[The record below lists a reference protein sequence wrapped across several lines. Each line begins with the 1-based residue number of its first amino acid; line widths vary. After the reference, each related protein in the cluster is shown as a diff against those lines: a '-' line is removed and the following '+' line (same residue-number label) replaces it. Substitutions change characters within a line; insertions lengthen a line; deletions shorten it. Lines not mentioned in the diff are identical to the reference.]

1 MADSTKINQ
10 LQEKLL
16 EANSIITNKIIEG
29 ISFDKTITCNII
41 DDTYKKEGRYIVSN
55 GAQEF
60 TAYSTVTNYSVNN
73 TVYVTIPNGDYTNQK
88 IIIGKKTSNEDKPF
102 VFTTPFDT
110 MVDLTGNIIS
120 SLNWS
125 ALANEKNIRVKE
137 GNTASF
143 KNLSL
148 ASYTRLGI
156 SANFQ
161 TWIGEAVTGNYGLK
175 FILHTR
181 TQNTIDVAKKE
192 TDKDYY
198 KYSDYDI
205 YLQVSDMYGN
215 PYNFESYYNQQKVI
229 DISEKGEI
237 IGIDIELF
245 QESDF
250 VDSLGTAIPS
260 TDGLDMRLFDNIFVK
275 DIYICAGNDI
285 SEFNTD
291 YVKLYTTDKTTY
303 TKEER
308 TTNETI
314 PKRELE
320 LRWVHLFD
328 GNPKQIKELDSN
340 SEIHWYRYHVGAAAE
355 DDYCGVYWEGIE
367 NNGKNPFKLQ
377 VELNTEQQQEK
388 FKAIAFYNSIPYR
401 SNEIVFDNKE
411 IVPSQETIIK
421 QNALAIETDDGTDG
435 NYLFYS
441 QNGRLIESQDSNKI
455 RGLYLSFDP
464 TGTNRTKLDPK
475 DYDNVIW
482 TVPKNSTMFRW
493 LNIPSGDKSDKYI
506 GKLNLPQYKI
516 ATNYQ
521 AGNNDNIITAE
532 YTIEGRTYKAVKEF
546 TFGKFGTMGS
556 LQTLE
561 VDWVDP
567 NITAIKVTPSYAG
580 ETQEYKVQVKVYDK
594 DGKVKSDI
602 NDVTW
607 NWYDWYEGEVKDKS
621 PKYIQIVQDK
631 QDSTILKLNPQS
643 GLAHNYLYILKV
655 AVGDLETYF
664 SIPLYSGNCT
674 HIEGSKEIY
683 YQANGI
689 PEQYK
694 TPYQI
699 YNGNEELLNTNYGI
713 IWNVISTDS
722 TQKNKGQYDPII
734 ENKKLKVI
742 QTYVKN
748 APLYGVSCIVTK
760 GKDTYA
766 QWTQPILVIKNTYP
780 SGVIN
785 KWDGKSIQMNNEDG
799 TILATAIAAGSKNSD
814 NQFSGVMIGDWSGTK
829 KESDG
834 TEESISGQTGV
845 YGLHEGSISYAFMD
859 DGTAFIGKNGTGRI
873 NFNGNN
879 STIYSAQ
886 YKEKNKS
893 YGMMIDLG
901 GSKVPYIDMKYCD
914 NTTDPPVTNQ
924 IILGIDRA
932 SYLPYLHMNAS
943 VSKKENPLA
952 IGGNFRVE
960 WDGTI
965 HASNGE
971 FSGKIEADSGRIG
984 QWYISTDNKGSL
996 QSKNGKIVLNPTD
1009 NDGEIKIGNN
1019 MTLFGSSSTIFVGS
1033 KITIS
1038 GSSSKIFVGEGSQY
1052 IELSCIENKPML
1064 YVGNDIT
1071 LNGYDSTFTIKAK
1084 KSYSSNG
1091 GYGPIYI
1098 KNYDDQIIGSF
1109 GFVKGLDGDTY
1120 STTTNIG
1127 LTTTNSSY
1135 SIVLESK
1142 KNIRLS
1148 ASGSIW
1154 VNCAAANQHGIY
1166 ARFA

>member
-29 ISFDKTITCNII
+29 ISFDRTITCNII
-41 DDTYKKEGRYIVSN
+41 DDTYKKEGKYIVSN

-73 TVYVTIPNGDYTNQK
+73 TVYVTIPNGDYANQK

-110 MVDLTGNIIS
+110 MVDLTGNTIS

-125 ALANEKNIRVKE
+125 ALANEKDVRVKD

-143 KNLSL
+143 KKLSL

-181 TQNTIDVAKKE
+181 TQNTVDITKTE
-192 TDKDYY
+192 TDEDYY

-229 DISEKGEI
+229 DITDCGEI
-237 IGIDIELF
+237 IGIDVELF
-245 QESDF
+245 QDGNF
-250 VDSLGTAIPS
+250 VDSLGTAVPS
-260 TDGLDMRLFDNIFVK
+260 TDGIDMRLFDNIFVK

-285 SEFNTD
+285 SEFDTD
-291 YVKLYTTDKTTY
+291 YVKLYTTSKTTY

-340 SEIHWYRYHVGAAAE
+340 SEIHWYRYRVGAAAA

-367 NNGKNPFKLQ
+367 NDGENPFKLQ
-377 VELNTEQQQEK
+377 VKLNTEQQQEK
-388 FKAIAFYNSIPYR
+388 FKAIAFYNNVPYR
-401 SNEIVFDNKE
+401 SNEVIFDNEE

-421 QNALAIETDDGTDG
+421 QNALAIEADDDTDG

-441 QNGRLIESQDSNKI
+441 QNGRLIESQDSNKT

-464 TGTNRTKLDPK
+464 TGTNRTNLNPE
-475 DYDNVIW
+475 DYDNVKW
-482 TVPKNSTMFRW
+482 TLPKNNTMFRW
-493 LNIPSGDKSDKYI
+493 LDVSTLEEDSNNKYVGKIKRTDSDK
-506 GKLNLPQYKI
+506 NLPQYKI

-532 YTIEGRTYKAVKEF
+532 YTVEGRTYKAVKEF

-561 VDWVDP
+561 VDWVNP
-567 NITAIKVTPSYAG
+567 NVTAIKVTGSYA
-580 ETQEYKVQVKVYDK
+580 EEIQEYKVQVKVYDK
-594 DGKVKSDI
+594 DGKVKSNI
-602 NDVTW
+602 GGITW
-607 NWYDWYEGEVKDKS
+607 DWYDWHEGVVKDKS
-621 PKYIQIVQDK
+621 PKYIQIVQDE

-643 GLAHNYLYILKV
+643 GLKHNYLYILKV
-655 AVGDLETYF
+655 KVGDLETYF

-699 YNGNEELLNTNYGI
+699 YNGNEELLNTNYDI
-713 IWNVISTDS
+713 VWSVISTD
-722 TQKNKGQYDPII
+722 TIQKNKGQYDPII

-742 QTYVKN
+742 QTYVEN
-748 APLYGVSCIVTK
+748 APLYGVSCVVTK

-859 DGTAFIGKNGTGRI
+859 DGTAFIGKNGKGRI
-873 NFNGNN
+873 NFNGDN

-886 YKEKNKS
+886 YKEKNNP

-901 GSKVPYIDMKYCD
+901 GSSVPYIDMKYGSS
-914 NTTDPPVTNQ
+914 NQ
-924 IILGIDRA
+924 ITLGIDTT
-932 SYLPYLHMNAS
+932 SYSPYLHMSAN
-943 VSKKENPLA
+943 VSKSRYPLA
-952 IGGNFRVE
+952 IGSKFRVE
-960 WDGTI
+960 WSGKI
-965 HASNGE
+965 HATDGE
-971 FSGKIEADSGRIG
+971 FSGTIYADNGTIGGWEITDTQLKNSRGTVILDSTGLISGATITGSSISGGTITGATITSETIYISNNEGNIIYYYNKYKKRENSYTYDYIETVAYNNYKGYRYDDGEYSYIFDHQSSSATLAYFGRFTGSDGSVNSTALVGIKSTTLPVVVESTGRIR
-984 QWYISTDNKGSL
+984 IS
-996 QSKNGKIVLNPTD
+996 
-1009 NDGEIKIGNN
+1009 
-1019 MTLFGSSSTIFVGS
+1019 SSSTVYIDA
-1033 KITIS
+1033 KEITITGNA
-1038 GSSSKIFVGEGSQY
+1038 GSNPE
-1052 IELSCIENKPML
+1052 
-1064 YVGNDIT
+1064 
-1071 LNGYDSTFTIKAK
+1071 
-1084 KSYSSNG
+1084 
-1091 GYGPIYI
+1091 
-1098 KNYDDQIIGSF
+1098 
-1109 GFVKGLDGDTY
+1109 
-1120 STTTNIG
+1120 
-1127 LTTTNSSY
+1127 
-1135 SIVLESK
+1135 
-1142 KNIRLS
+1142 
-1148 ASGSIW
+1148 
-1154 VNCAAANQHGIY
+1154 NQHGIY